1 MGLSDE
7 MRDVIV
13 SRELFKAED
22 SFKAVIYCAEVDIW
36 STVANRLY
44 YAMFH
49 AISALLVSDGHYIK
63 SHRAI
68 ISQFGLYY
76 VKPRLFSVEEGRLLS
91 NVLIMRDRSDYN
103 TFFEG
108 DAATIAPLIEPVRAF
123 IDKVRQYIDSKSGQ
137 SNS

>member
-108 DAATIAPLIEPVRAF
+108 DAATITPLIEPVRAF